1 MTLADIVNLWYET
14 QYGHHLKCREAQAHL
29 SKVMQKLYEE
39 KNGIDEDL
47 SNYQCTG
54 DEPI

>member
-1 MTLADIVNLWYET
+1 MTLDDIVNLWYET
-14 QYGHHLKCREAQAHL
+14 QYGHYLKCRKAQARL
-29 SKVMQKLYEE
+29 SEVMQKLYEE